1 MLLVSGRRLGVVAAI
16 YTYTAVVVD
25 RFCKLLIVGCR
36 LELLGP
42 CCQVLSAVVVR
53 GCCGFMVVGCNFVD
67 CRCRLLLDFYYTID
81 PAKTVDQTSPPVLPY
96 NSIAPYRT
104 VPIYSSMT

>member
-1 MLLVSGRRLGVVAAI
+1 MSLVSGRRRLGVVAAI

-42 CCQVLSAVVVR
+42 CCQVLSAVVV
-53 GCCGFMVVGCNFVD
+53 
-67 CRCRLLLDFYYTID
+67 
-81 PAKTVDQTSPPVLPY
+81 KS
-96 NSIAPYRT
+96 
-104 VPIYSSMT
+104 